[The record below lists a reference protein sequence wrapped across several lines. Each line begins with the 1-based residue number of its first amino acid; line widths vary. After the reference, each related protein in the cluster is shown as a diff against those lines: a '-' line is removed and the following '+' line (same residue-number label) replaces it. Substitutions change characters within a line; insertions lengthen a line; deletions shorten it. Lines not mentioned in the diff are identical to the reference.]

1 MRTTYIAKEADIVK
15 KWYVIDAEGVTLG
28 RLASEVASILRGK
41 NKPQYAPNAD
51 MGDYVIIV
59 NAEKVAVT
67 GKKLEQKMYRHH
79 SGWTGGLKET
89 RLDKMLETH
98 PERVIEHA
106 VKVCFL
112 RMLWAERCSASCM
125 FTQRRT
131 PSRSTETRNTG
142 IQILIEGGKHNGSS

>member
-28 RLASEVASILRGK
+28 RLASEVATILRGK
-41 NKPQYAPNAD
+41 NKPQYAPNVD

-67 GKKLEQKMYRHH
+67 GKKLEQKMYRRH
-79 SGWTGGLKET
+79 SGWVGGLKEV
-89 RLDKMLETH
+89 RMDKMLATH

-106 VKVCFL
+106 VKG
-112 RMLWAERCSASCM
+112 MLPKNALGRKMFSKLHVYAGAEHPHAA
-125 FTQRRT
+125 QK
-131 PSRSTETRNTG
+131 PET
-142 IQILIEGGKHNGSS
+142 LEVKF

>member
-59 NAEKVAVT
+59 NAEKIAVT
-67 GKKLEQKMYRHH
+67 GKKLEQKMYRRH
-79 SGWTGGLKET
+79 SGWVGGLKET
-89 RLDKMLETH
+89 RLDKMLATH

-106 VKVCFL
+106 VKG
-112 RMLWAERCSASCM
+112 MLPKNALGRKMFSKLHVYAGAEHPHAA
-125 FTQRRT
+125 QK
-131 PSRSTETRNTG
+131 PET
-142 IQILIEGGKHNGSS
+142 LEFKF